1 MRAAAT
7 IAVLSL
13 SLGAGACSGPT
24 PREFTRADREAIV
37 KSNADL
43 VAAFNAGDLD
53 GIVPL
58 YSPESLFMP
67 PNSPSMRGHDAV
79 RSYFRNLL
87 EEDEARL
94 QMESEEISGHGPI
107 AMQSGTY
114 VLEITRGGK
123 ISRDRGKYMRMLRL
137 TAGIWRIEKSMWS
150 SDLPEPTVVAASK

>member
-13 SLGAGACSGPT
+13 TLGACAGPT
-24 PREFTRADREAIV
+24 QREFTRADREAIA

-43 VAAFNAGDLD
+43 VAAFNTRDLD
-53 GIVPL
+53 SLVPL

-79 RSYFRNLL
+79 RSYFRTLI
-87 EEDEARL
+87 EDDEATLR
-94 QMESEEISGHGPI
+94 MESEEISGHGPI
-107 AMQSGTY
+107 AMQTGTY
-114 VLEITRGGK
+114 VLEVKSGGK
-123 ISRDRGKYMRMLRL
+123 VSRDRGKYLRMLRN
-137 TAGIWRIEKSMWS
+137 TAGTWRIEKSIWS